1 MAYSNDLRQKLV
13 EAWQAGQGTQQELA
27 DDFGVSL
34 GWVEKVLRHWRATG
48 QTNAPTYRHGPL
60 PSWKTARV
68 TRAVERHPDATLAE
82 LGQRLHLSAA
92 TVCRA
97 LQRLGL
103 PRKKSLFMPAN
114 ATHNGSSGSGRAG
127 GRSAEV

>member
-34 GWVEKVLRHWRATG
+34 TWVEKVLRHWRATG
-48 QTNAPTYRHGPL
+48 QTDAPTYRHGPL
-60 PSWKTARV
+60 PTWKPARV
-68 TRAVERHPDATLAE
+68 ARAVERHPDATLAE

-103 PRKKSLFMPAN
+103 PRKKSLFTPAN
-114 ATHNGSSGSGRAG
+114 ATRHASSDCGSAG
-127 GRSAEV
+127 GRSAGV